1 MRGLVP
7 GLDSPHPVGPR
18 LPGLYQ
24 QDDFTQRLCAGLD
37 EVLAPVVLT
46 LDSLSAYL
54 DPGTTPDDMLG
65 WLAGWVG
72 LTLTEGQSVDRQ
84 RELIAAGV
92 GLLQWRGTA
101 RGVREAVQSLV
112 GTLPEVVES
121 GGSEWSASPSAALP
135 GRPGARL
142 SVTVTVPDPSAIDAQ
157 QLDDLVAAIKPAHV
171 AHTVEIRQSQ
181 SEREPSP

>member
-1 MRGLVP
+1 MRGLLP
-7 GLDSPHPVGPR
+7 GLGSPHPVGPR

-24 QDDFTQRLCAGLD
+24 EDDFTQRLCAGLD
-37 EVLAPVVLT
+37 EVLAPVLLT

-72 LTLTEGQSVDRQ
+72 LTLTEGQSVARQ
-84 RELIAAGV
+84 RELIVAGV
-92 GLLQWRGTA
+92 GLLRWRGTA

-112 GTLPEVVES
+112 GALPEVADS

-135 GRPGARL
+135 GSPGARV
-142 SVTVTVPDPSAIDAQ
+142 SVTVTVPDPGAVDAQ
-157 QLDDLVAAIKPAHV
+157 QLEDLIAAIKPAHV
-171 AHTVEIRQSQ
+171 AHSVEIRQSRP
-181 SEREPSP
+181 EREPSP